1 LVWFWSFYKEKLI
14 PNQVKLKT
22 MKRIFLSFFAIAL
35 SIGAFAQETIT
46 PPKDTIPAEQNAQ
59 SQDVQKAQSSQP
71 TFIMQDGKVY
81 QYKDGEKSELSEDAT
96 LSNGTTISPTGAVKK
111 TDGTTATLTNG
122 QYVDQDGNISEWK
135 IKSK

>member
-1 LVWFWSFYKEKLI
+1 
-14 PNQVKLKT
+14 
-22 MKRIFLSFFAIAL
+22 
-35 SIGAFAQETIT
+35 
-46 PPKDTIPAEQNAQ
+46 
-59 SQDVQKAQSSQP
+59 
-71 TFIMQDGKVY
+71 VY

>member
-1 LVWFWSFYKEKLI
+1 
-14 PNQVKLKT
+14 

-35 SIGAFAQETIT
+35 SIGAFAQETIA

-81 QYKDGEKSELSEDAT
+81 QYKDGKKSELSEDAT
-96 LSNGTTISPTGAVKK
+96 LSNGTTISPSGAVKK
-111 TDGTTATLTNG
+111 ADGTTTTLTNG

-135 IKSK
+135 DQK